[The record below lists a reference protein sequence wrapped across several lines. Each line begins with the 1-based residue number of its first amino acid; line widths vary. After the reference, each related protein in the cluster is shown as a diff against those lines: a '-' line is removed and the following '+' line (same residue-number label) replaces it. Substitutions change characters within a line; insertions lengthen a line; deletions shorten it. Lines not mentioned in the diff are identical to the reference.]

1 MMNIYDFISS
11 KWNIFQ
17 HGHLPAAAVKK
28 QVTKVQSNKSRM
40 QIIRCNLSFQFRPSF
55 QTGSLDDNWAII
67 SDNLELQENFQ
78 FCLLTTQYRVVI
90 GQCSF
95 NSFKFRTCQVVT
107 LKSGPETLMARLIM
121 PPKKAGF

>member
-40 QIIRCNLSFQFRPSF
+40 QIIQCNLSFQFRPSF
-55 QTGSLDDNWAII
+55 QPGSLDDNWAII
-67 SDNLELQENFQ
+67 SDNLELQIFFFQ
-78 FCLLTTQYRVVI
+78 FCLLTTQCRVAI

-121 PPKKAGF
+121 PPKKGF